1 MTNKAFAKHKI
12 PYKKLPDG
20 TVVPVIAHKFFE
32 TDLPFGLVTFKV
44 RVLEWERSSA
54 RFPIL
59 KPLINCGFPILMP
72 LIN

>member
-44 RVLEWERSSA
+44 QVVVLVCQHPRRIKRRE
-54 RFPIL
+54 
-59 KPLINCGFPILMP
+59 N
-72 LIN
+72 